1 MRSESCSFIWH
12 PKVRTWN
19 RRVIATDSRV
29 EDYVG
34 SRWKEARS
42 LHLSGAELAVVL
54 AAVLV
59 GAVIQGS
66 IGFGMNL
73 VAVPAVALVE
83 PAALPATLILVAFP
97 LSVGVFAREHHAVD
111 TSGVLWTSLGNL
123 PGTVLGV
130 WIVAAVSASA
140 LSAVAGASVIV
151 AVLISLVGRPIAVTT
166 PTALAAGFT
175 SGVIGTAAA
184 IGGPPLA
191 LLYQHHE
198 GPTVRSTLAGSFLV
212 AAAMSIVALGAAG
225 EIHGWQLLLALVLLP
240 AVAVGLVASHF
251 LHRRLDA
258 HWLRPAVLAFAAVA
272 GAAAVARGLG

>member
-1 MRSESCSFIWH
+1 M
-12 PKVRTWN
+12 
-19 RRVIATDSRV
+19 
-29 EDYVG
+29 
-34 SRWKEARS
+34 
-42 LHLSGAELAVVL
+42 HLSGAELAVVL
-54 AAVLV
+54 AAVLI
-59 GAVIQGS
+59 GALIQGS

-111 TSGVLWTSLGNL
+111 RDGVMWTSLGNL
-123 PGTVLGV
+123 PGTLLGV

-151 AVLISLVGRPIAVTT
+151 AVLISLIGRPVPVTT

-198 GPTVRSTLAGSFLV
+198 GATVRSTLAGSFLI
-212 AAAMSIVALGAAG
+212 AALMSIVALGVAG
-225 EIHGWQLLLALVLLP
+225 EIRGWQLLLALALVP
-240 AVAVGLVASHF
+240 AVGLGLVASHF

-272 GAAAVARGLG
+272 GAAAVARGLA